1 MLVLYIVIAR
11 TLAKISIK
19 KIPPLQVKLQFLQG
33 SSRRG
38 RGRGGNNYRTRSRFK
53 RLDDDLCRKN
63 HNKTHKH
70 THLDFCLFVYRIY
83 ILFMYTLSSIVVV
96 FLWIFRRFSL
106 VAFAGCTAH
115 VHCFHETA
123 TALATGHGTTE
134 FSRLSPLSVNR
145 THSLS
150 LSLAS
155 PTCSRFSAASRALLM
170 IARATPTKYLTTF
183 LYTHTYIERDTIY
196 DRIHRIFSWKTHMT
210 NDSIANG
217 KANSWL
223 RVAGVWQAGRG
234 TIFFAFHWEIFLSD
248 FLFFLFWKNP

>member
-1 MLVLYIVIAR
+1 MIYVEKTTI
-11 TLAKISIK
+11 
-19 KIPPLQVKLQFLQG
+19 
-33 SSRRG
+33 
-38 RGRGGNNYRTRSRFK
+38 
-53 RLDDDLCRKN
+53 
-63 HNKTHKH
+63 KTHKH
-70 THLDFCLFVYRIY
+70 THLYFCLFVYRIY
-83 ILFMYTLSSIVVV
+83 ILFMYTLSSIVVVIFVV

-183 LYTHTYIERDTIY
+183 LYTHTYRERDTIY

-234 TIFFAFHWEIFLSD
+234 MLWAKIFFAFHWEIFFSD
-248 FLFFLFWKNP
+248 FLFFFVLKKSIKILLLVISRKNNNKKQLASLGELVVCSAQMRHIWQQHLHIVH

>member
-1 MLVLYIVIAR
+1 MIYVEKTTI
-11 TLAKISIK
+11 
-19 KIPPLQVKLQFLQG
+19 
-33 SSRRG
+33 
-38 RGRGGNNYRTRSRFK
+38 
-53 RLDDDLCRKN
+53 
-63 HNKTHKH
+63 KTHKH
-70 THLDFCLFVYRIY
+70 THLYFCLFVYRIY
-83 ILFMYTLSSIVVV
+83 ILFMYTLSSIVVVIFVV

-145 THSLS
+145 TRSLS